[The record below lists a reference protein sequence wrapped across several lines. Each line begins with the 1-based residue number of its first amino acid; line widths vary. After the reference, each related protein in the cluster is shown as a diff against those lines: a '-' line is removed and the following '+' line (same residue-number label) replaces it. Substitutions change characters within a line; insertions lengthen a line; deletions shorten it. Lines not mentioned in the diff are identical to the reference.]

1 MQNLPSQAELH
12 ELLDYDPLTGILL
25 WRYRPQELG
34 SWNSRYAGKPALAS
48 KNKRGYLY
56 GSLSGST
63 VRAHRVIWKWL
74 YGNEPDNIDHEN
86 GIRSDNRKINLRNG
100 SVEQNQKNTKH
111 RSDNSS
117 GVMGVRK
124 RLDTGKY
131 QAFINHKRKQ
141 IPLGCFDTLE
151 EAKAARKQGEI
162 DYGYHP
168 NHGRKL

>member
-1 MQNLPSQAELH
+1 M
-12 ELLDYDPLTGILL
+12 
-25 WRYRPQELG
+25 
-34 SWNSRYAGKPALAS
+34 
-48 KNKRGYLY
+48 
-56 GSLSGST
+56 
-63 VRAHRVIWKWL
+63 IWKWL
-74 YGNEPDNIDHEN
+74 YGDEPDNIDHEN